1 MPNAINP
8 YNFVPFYGDAFD
20 EAPMRKK
27 LSEYYSESDHQSGWL
42 DVDLITKSQV
52 IVPDGA
58 NYEEIDLRRSDKKVH
73 KEYSFFRHP
82 DGICAIPGS
91 ELRGMLRSVY
101 EAASNSCF
109 PFLLEDKK
117 PISQRT
123 PIYGAFKNR
132 GLLGFDSEKKVWR
145 LYRTRKHIIT
155 TTKAAV
161 EAGVFCQGGVEYHTA
176 EKVTFSA
183 DGDKVT
189 LGSGNLSGFLQF
201 NIPVGPGVYHIAVLE
216 PEELE
221 HEWEAGDDDA
231 YRSILSSVYDTVKN
245 VGPRPSTQGALKYAL
260 ERAARGGKNLVP
272 VYYFCV
278 KRVGKP
284 LYYLSGAAVG
294 RVHQKRKWPDIM
306 GEHAPCKSLDCL
318 CPACA
323 LFGTVRGDGAKGQ
336 LRVTDARAQAELKT
350 ERHTLEILGGPRS
363 SSFEFYLR
371 RPKTNDG
378 DIPTYWNYDYYGV
391 RVKYPTHDGKEAER
405 TEYHDLPTA
414 TPRGRK
420 FYWHGNQR
428 PDRSIKDHM
437 NATMEA
443 VDKGAVFRF
452 RIYFDRITQ
461 AQLDELL
468 WTITLG
474 ENTKD
479 SRFQHKLGHAK
490 PLGYGSVKMV
500 VTDCVKRSVS
510 SDFSVSVEHVAV
522 PEKTACAFPMES
534 RTIQSI
540 LSISDCT
547 ATRGENVEYLTGA
560 GKVRGEDVYMIYNW
574 FQKNRMNADSLLT
587 LPEPWERNLSL
598 PTKRGARNQSQAA
611 APRFTQTKPQRKRAS
626 EADLAEDKRKY
637 PTGTVLSGTV
647 KNVTA
652 GNMAFFNLDG
662 PTCDG
667 SLHSGSLH
675 LVRGQKLKL
684 KVVGYYA
691 NKEKGT
697 YSIKVALAE

>member
-27 LSEYYSESDHQSGWL
+27 LSEYYSESDLQSGWL

-58 NYEEIDLRRSDKKVH
+58 HYEEVDLRRSDKKVH

-123 PIYGAFKNR
+123 PIYGAFRNR

-161 EAGVFCQGGVEYHTA
+161 ETGVFCQGGVEYHTA

-189 LGSGNLSGFLQF
+189 LGSGNLRGYLQF

-245 VGPRPSTQGALKYAL
+245 VGRRQSTQGALKYAL

-323 LFGTVRGDGAKGQ
+323 LFGTVRGDGAKGR
-336 LRVTDARAQAELKT
+336 LRVTDARAQTDVKT
-350 ERHTLEILGGPRS
+350 KQHTLEILGGPR
-363 SSFEFYLR
+363 
-371 RPKTNDG
+371 P
-378 DIPTYWNYDYYGV
+378 
-391 RVKYPTHDGKEAER
+391 
-405 TEYHDLPTA
+405 
-414 TPRGRK
+414 
-420 FYWHGNQR
+420 
-428 PDRSIKDHM
+428 
-437 NATMEA
+437 
-443 VDKGAVFRF
+443 
-452 RIYFDRITQ
+452 
-461 AQLDELL
+461 
-468 WTITLG
+468 
-474 ENTKD
+474 
-479 SRFQHKLGHAK
+479 
-490 PLGYGSVKMV
+490 
-500 VTDCVKRSVS
+500 
-510 SDFSVSVEHVAV
+510 
-522 PEKTACAFPMES
+522 
-534 RTIQSI
+534 
-540 LSISDCT
+540 
-547 ATRGENVEYLTGA
+547 
-560 GKVRGEDVYMIYNW
+560 
-574 FQKNRMNADSLLT
+574 
-587 LPEPWERNLSL
+587 
-598 PTKRGARNQSQAA
+598 
-611 APRFTQTKPQRKRAS
+611 
-626 EADLAEDKRKY
+626 
-637 PTGTVLSGTV
+637 
-647 KNVTA
+647 
-652 GNMAFFNLDG
+652 
-662 PTCDG
+662 
-667 SLHSGSLH
+667 
-675 LVRGQKLKL
+675 
-684 KVVGYYA
+684 
-691 NKEKGT
+691 
-697 YSIKVALAE
+697 

>member
-8 YNFVPFYGDAFD
+8 YNFVPFYGNTFD

-27 LSEYYSESDHQSGWL
+27 LSEYYSESDLQSGWL

-73 KEYSFFRHP
+73 KENSFFRHP

-123 PIYGAFKNR
+123 PIYAAFKER
-132 GLLGFDSEKKVWR
+132 GLLEFDGGKRVWR
-145 LYRTRKHIIT
+145 LYKTKKHIIT
-155 TTKAAV
+155 TTGTAV
-161 EAGVFCQGGVEYHTA
+161 ETGVFRQGGVDYRTA
-176 EKVTFSA
+176 DEVKFLDT
-183 DGDKVT
+183 GDKVT
-189 LGSGNLSGFLQF
+189 LGSGNLSGYLQF
-201 NIPVGPGVYHIAVLE
+201 NIPAVRTTRKNGEVIPAAYHVVVLE

-245 VGPRPSTQGALKYAL
+245 VGRRPSTQGALKYAL

-272 VYYFCV
+272 VYYFRV
-278 KRVGKP
+278 ERVGKP

-323 LFGTVRGDGAKGQ
+323 LFGTVRGNGAKGR
-336 LRVTDARAQAELKT
+336 LRVTDARVQTDVKT
-350 ERHTLEILGGPRS
+350 KQHTLEILGGPRP

-371 RPKTNDG
+371 RPKTEG
-378 DIPTYWNYDYYGV
+378 DFTPTYWNYDYCYEV
-391 RVKYPTHDGKEAER
+391 QEKYSKLDGKETDR
-405 TEYHDLPTA
+405 TERHSDLPAA

-522 PEKTACAFPMES
+522 PEKPACAFPVES

-547 ATRGENVEYLTGA
+547 ATRGESVEYLTGTSR
-560 GKVRGEDVYMIYNW
+560 VRGEDVSMIYGW
-574 FQKNRMNADSLLT
+574 FQKNRIDGDSVLT
-587 LPEPWERNLSL
+587 LPEPWDSSLTL
-598 PTKRGARNQSQAA
+598 PTAREDGVTVGCEVGGVVEKVFASGAIIFRLNGSSKKGFCPFGRNAHYE
-611 APRFTQTKPQRKRAS
+611 K
-626 EADLAEDKRKY
+626 DDKLRVK
-637 PTGTVLSGTV
+637 VL
-647 KNVTA
+647 
-652 GNMAFFNLDG
+652 
-662 PTCDG
+662 
-667 SLHSGSLH
+667 
-675 LVRGQKLKL
+675 
-684 KVVGYYA
+684 
-691 NKEKGT
+691 T
-697 YSIKVALAE
+697 YDKKHNSYQVEPVQ